1 MKLTNLEPDLLPID
15 KLPLLKN
22 NVEIIE
28 RNEKIVE
35 LLNKRKRIIN
45 SEIDSIESA
54 YEKNEREIILLKTD
68 GELIKYHS
76 DLFKRKSYVEDLK
89 GKIIDVLKEMDKEW
103 SNIIEKA
110 ELIKEKNE
118 EVKKRLDSFDMNKMD
133 DNWELAIDFYLNL
146 KGIIYPEKNKD
157 KKGKLQRV

>member
-22 NVEIIE
+22 NVDTIE

-35 LLNKRKRIIN
+35 LLNKRKKIIN
-45 SEIDSIESA
+45 SEIDSIDSA

-68 GELIKYHS
+68 SELIKYHA

-103 SNIIEKA
+103 SNIIERA

-133 DNWELAIDFYLNL
+133 ANWELAIDFYLNL
-146 KGIIYPEKNKD
+146 KGIIYPEKNKN